1 MLYNIIRYKK
11 VNANWMLKVL
21 MALFTI
27 HCSLFTATAQ
37 EKIVNPDISYAGTPR
52 SCTIG
57 GIAVEG
63 VEGYEDYV
71 LTGLSGLTVGQQ
83 IEVPGNQITEA
94 VKRYWRHGLFS
105 KAQISADSIVGSKIY
120 LRITL
125 ALRPRVS
132 TINYIGLKKTER
144 EDMESKLGIIKGS
157 QITPNMIDRA
167 KILAKRYFDEK
178 GYKNAEIN
186 ITQRDDPN
194 NKNQVVLDVDI
205 DKKAKMKVRNIYLM
219 GNEKLKDSKILG
231 GLFTKGAF
239 GKIHEAGKLKNIF
252 KAKKFTDERYK
263 EAKQKLIEKYNE
275 LGFRDA
281 TILED
286 SVWGCDDKHVNVY
299 VKIDEGDK
307 YYVRDITWVGNTVY
321 PTSRIGNIPGL
332 SDVLG
337 MKKGDVYNQKHIE
350 KRLQTDEDGVH
361 DYYYNNGYVFSQI
374 EPVEVNIVGD
384 SIDLEIRV
392 IEGPQARLNHV
403 RIYGNDRLYEEV
415 VRRELRTKPGDL
427 FNKEAITRSMREI
440 GSMGFFDAEKIV
452 PDIKP
457 NGEDGTVD
465 IDWKLEQKSNDQ
477 LEFSLGWGQTGII
490 GRVGIKFNNFS
501 IRNLFGKNKL
511 HRGILPYGDG
521 EQLGF
526 NFQTNGSYYSSLSA
540 SYGTNWFGGK
550 RPNSFNVSAFY
561 SKQSDISSYYRN
573 NAFYNNY
580 YMYSYYGYGSYNNY
594 AYNYESMLDDDKN
607 MRVFGASIGWGKR
620 LRWPDDYFQ
629 LSATLGYTRYMLRD
643 WSYFYIHNG
652 NCNNINLGLTLS
664 RTSTDNPLYPRH
676 GSEFVASV
684 SLTPPWSLF
693 DNKDYSKL
701 AKNSQSA
708 NYENELQDVYRWIEY
723 HKWKFRS
730 RTFTALSGGNKC
742 FVLMTRVE
750 MGLLGAYN
758 NDKRSPF
765 ETFYVGGDGMS
776 GYSYGYAE
784 ETIGLRG
791 YENGSLSYSSA
802 YEDMM
807 QGKSI
812 SSYNSYAYDRFTLE
826 LRYPFMLGNTTIYGL
841 GFLEAGNAWSRP
853 GSFNPFDMKRSAG
866 LGVRIFLPMV
876 GLMGIDWAYGFDYV
890 TTNQSGA
897 RSRGGSN
904 FHFVLGQE
912 F

>member
-1 MLYNIIRYKK
+1 MR
-11 VNANWMLKVL
+11 VTWMVKVL
-21 MALFTI
+21 AVLFTI
-27 HCSLFTATAQ
+27 HYSLFTASAQ
-37 EKIVNPDISYAGTPR
+37 DKIVNPDISYAGTPR
-52 SCTIG
+52 TCTIA

-71 LTGLSGLTVGQQ
+71 LTGLSGLTIGEQ
-83 IEVPGNQITEA
+83 IEVPGNKITEA

-120 LRITL
+120 LRISL

-132 TINYIGLKKTER
+132 TINYFGLKKSER
-144 EDMESKLGIIKGS
+144 EDMESKLGIIKGN
-157 QITPNMIDRA
+157 QITPNMVDRA
-167 KILAKRYFDEK
+167 KILAKKYFDEK

-186 ITQRDDPN
+186 IVQRDDPQ
-194 NKNQVVLDVDI
+194 NKGQVILDVDI
-205 DKKAKMKVRNIYLM
+205 DKKDKMKVRHIYLE
-219 GNEKLKDSKILG
+219 GNKKLKDSKILG
-231 GLFTKGAF
+231 GLFSKGAF
-239 GKIHEAGKLKNIF
+239 GKIHEAGKLKNLF
-252 KAKKFTDERYK
+252 KAKKFTEERYK

-286 SVWGCDDKHVNVY
+286 SVWNNDEKHVNIY
-299 VKIDEGDK
+299 LKIDEGDK
-307 YYVRDITWVGNTVY
+307 YFIRNITWVGNTVVTTDY
-321 PTSRIGNIPGL
+321 LNA
-332 SDVLG
+332 VLG
-337 MKKGDVYNQKHIE
+337 MKKGDVYNQKQMN
-350 KRLQTDEDGVH
+350 KRLKEDDDAAGN
-361 DYYYNNGYVFSQI
+361 YYYNNGYVFSNI
-374 EPVEVNIVGD
+374 DPVEVNIVGD
-384 SIDLEIRV
+384 SIDLEMRIM
-392 IEGPQARLNHV
+392 EGPQARLNHV

-427 FNKEAITRSMREI
+427 FNRDAIVRSVREI
-440 GSMGFFDAEKIV
+440 GSMGFFDAEKIN

-465 IDWKLEQKSNDQ
+465 VNWQLEQKSNDQ

-490 GRVGIKFNNFS
+490 GRIGIKFNNFS

-540 SYGTNWFGGK
+540 NYATNWFGGK
-550 RPNSFNVSAFY
+550 RPNSFSVSAFY

-573 NAFYNNY
+573 NSFYNNY
-580 YMYSYYGYGSYNNY
+580 YMYSYYGYGSYNNNMF
-594 AYNYESMLDDDKN
+594 NYESMLDDDKN
-607 MRVFGASIGWGKR
+607 MRVFGASLGWGKR

-664 RTSTDNPLYPRH
+664 RTSTDNPLFPRH

-684 SLTPPWSLF
+684 TLTPPWSLF
-693 DNKDYSKL
+693 DKKDYSKL
-701 AKNSQSA
+701 AKNTQSA
-708 NYENELQDVYRWIEY
+708 TYENELQEVYRWIEY
-723 HKWKFRS
+723 HKWKFKS
-730 RTFTALSGGNKC
+730 RTYTALTGGQKC

-758 NDKRSPF
+758 NNKRSPF

-826 LRYPFMLGNTTIYGL
+826 LRYPFLLGNTTIYGL
-841 GFLEAGNAWSRP
+841 AFAEGGNAWSRP
-853 GSFNPFDMKRSAG
+853 GKFNPFDMKRSAG
-866 LGVRIFLPMV
+866 VGVRIYLPMV

-890 TTNQSGA
+890 TTNQNGA
-897 RSRGGSN
+897 RSKGGSN
-904 FHFVLGQE
+904 FHFILGQE